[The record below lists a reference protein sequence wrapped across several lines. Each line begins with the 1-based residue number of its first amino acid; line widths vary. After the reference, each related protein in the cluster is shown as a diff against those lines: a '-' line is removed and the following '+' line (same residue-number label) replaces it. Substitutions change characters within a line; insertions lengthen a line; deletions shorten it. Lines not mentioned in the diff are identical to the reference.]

1 MVTGLKKFSVSMLV
15 ALIIMAIGPLS
26 VAYGQMADDDVLG
39 VIKVTDP
46 EGVVSQIGMLVDKV
60 EPGMGAMVNG
70 MVIGQLQML
79 LQNPQWIGMDKMGEF
94 SVVVLDPMKYPSPVA
109 LVVPLTSEAEFVD
122 VLKQAMTGGDEVDGV
137 LRFGEEGMQQMYFA
151 GAGATGVLSDNTAVA
166 AQVKAL
172 LDAGSP
178 VFKSDPKVKGQ
189 ITASVAMTKVMV
201 SVRPMIEGFAQMAV
215 MGMTQEMGE
224 DDTTAEAAAPMAGML
239 QAEIAT
245 ILGILE
251 QVDMVELGVS
261 VNPDDG
267 VRLMKAVMPLAD
279 SSLAK
284 FFAAQAPEK
293 SDMLGFL
300 PADSAL
306 VSSGSITF
314 TPEFI
319 DGYAEFSKA
328 IGSAATPDD
337 VEGAERIAQYT
348 KEAMMAFAGGFAVS
362 AFSSS
367 EESLVTEMMSLS
379 DPAKTKS
386 LIQEYPEMFQSFL
399 GMYQNMGLEFDLQVS
414 EAEQYKGGEILTID
428 FGFSAE
434 DIPDP
439 EGQDAFK
446 SMLGDELAV
455 PMGFAGNYAV
465 VGVGKNAR
473 GQVEKLLDAVEAGE
487 RGAVAMTPAS
497 FGLPE
502 ENNFFLG
509 MSLPKILKWVAAY
522 APDAPEFDIIDGPGI
537 GIGARFAE
545 SYAEGEL
552 VVPLAEILAIK
563 AVVPHLAGQVEE
575 PPAEEPAVE

>member
-1 MVTGLKKFSVSMLV
+1 
-15 ALIIMAIGPLS
+15 
-26 VAYGQMADDDVLG
+26 
-39 VIKVTDP
+39 
-46 EGVVSQIGMLVDKV
+46 
-60 EPGMGAMVNG
+60 
-70 MVIGQLQML
+70 ML

-109 LVVPLTSEAEFVD
+109 LVVPLTSEAEFID
-122 VLKQAMTGGDEVDGV
+122 VLKQAMTGGEEVDGV
-137 LRFGEEGMQQMYFA
+137 LKFGEEGMQQMYFA
-151 GAGATGVLSDNTAVA
+151 GAGATGVLADNTAVA

-178 VFKSDPKVKGQ
+178 VFKSEPKVKGQ
-189 ITASVAMTKVMV
+189 ITASVAMTKVMA

-215 MGMTQEMGE
+215 MGMTQEMAE
-224 DDTTAEAAAPMAGML
+224 DDTAAGAAAPMAGML

-251 QVDMVELGVS
+251 QVDMLELGVS
-261 VNPDDG
+261 VNPDEG

-279 SSLAK
+279 SSLAN

-306 VSSGSITF
+306 VSSGFITF

-328 IGSAATPDD
+328 ISAAASPDD

-348 KEAMMAFAGGFAVS
+348 REGMMAFAGGFAVS

-367 EESLVTEMMSLS
+367 EESLVTEIMSLS

-386 LIQEYPEMFQSFL
+386 LVQEYPEMFQSFL

-414 EAEQYKGGEILTID
+414 EPEGYKDGEILTID
-428 FGFSAE
+428 FGFGAE

-446 SMLGDELAV
+446 SMLGDQLTV

-473 GQVEKLLDAVEAGE
+473 SQVEKLLDTVEAGE
-487 RGAVAMTPAS
+487 RGAVTMTPAD

-509 MSLPKILKWVAAY
+509 MSLPKILKWVATY
-522 APDAPEFDIIDGPGI
+522 APDAPEFDIVDGPGI

-563 AVVPHLAGQVEE
+563 AVAPHLAGRVEE
-575 PPAEEPAVE
+575 LPAEEPVTQ